1 MLTVTSAFFLGMV
14 AGALVLLAALLSY
27 SGELSKKE
35 DVALKKTL
43 KDIEL
48 MGSVKYRFS
57 KVNEITEQQ
66 LALISRAERPSAS
79 AAHSRSK
86 NDIVGQIKALEEE
99 KISIFRSILKDGIDP
114 KLQMIVDGKPQTIL
128 MSEAVAAHD
137 GTIPY
142 PDSKTEPKTARN
154 NGLRL
159 IQHSEDSNA
168 KPDHPE
174 VPSPRS

>member
-1 MLTVTSAFFLGMV
+1 MLTITSAFFLGML
-14 AGALVLLAALLSY
+14 AGALILLLAGLVY
-27 SGELSKKE
+27 GGEISKKE
-35 DVALKKTL
+35 DAALKKSL

-48 MGSVKYRFS
+48 MGSVKYRFT

-66 LALISRAERPSAS
+66 LNLISRAERPSAS

-86 NDIVGQIKALEEE
+86 NDIIGQIKALEEE
-99 KISIFRSILKDGIDP
+99 KMVLFRSILKDGIDP

-142 PDSKTEPKTARN
+142 PDSKTEPKTVERK
-154 NGLRL
+154 LHL
-159 IQHSEDSNA
+159 IKE
-168 KPDHPE
+168 PD
-174 VPSPRS
+174 